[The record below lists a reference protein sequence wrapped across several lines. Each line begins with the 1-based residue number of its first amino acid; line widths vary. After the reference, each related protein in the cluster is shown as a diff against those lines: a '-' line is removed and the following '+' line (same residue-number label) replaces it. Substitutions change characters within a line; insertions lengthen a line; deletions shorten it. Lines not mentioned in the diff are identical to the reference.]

1 MKNLIDLTA
10 LSYHIT
16 GIERFAMCITEEI
29 IKLDTENEYVLLFR
43 NEVYP
48 VFSPYIDGKRV
59 TAKVIHGNQKLLFFQ
74 IIIPFELYRIK
85 ADNYLFFAFP
95 SPILF
100 FNKNIYNTIHDM
112 GRWDCPETK
121 GLHLF
126 YFKTTESIALKK
138 AKHVFTVSEFSKER
152 INKIMNIPLDK
163 ITVTYNGIANSLVN
177 SDSNIDIVRAKYK
190 LPEKYIMFL
199 STLQPRKNLKLLLEA
214 FSEIMDQVDYDLVLI
229 GRTGWNVDELIKKYN
244 LEGRIVFTGFVAD
257 EDVSVIYKNAECF
270 VFPTLYE
277 GFGIPP
283 VEALAL
289 GTAVISSDSSC
300 MKEVLRNQAVYFEN
314 NNKEELKKLVINL
327 PEFVEK
333 MPRELDQ
340 FQIDNYSYNVSAKK
354 VIDVLSG
361 SVHK

>member
-1 MKNLIDLTA
+1 MKNVIDLTS

-16 GIERFAMCITEEI
+16 GIERFALCITEEI
-29 IKLDTENEYVLLFR
+29 LKLDKKNEYILLFR

-48 VFSPYIDGKRV
+48 IFSSYIDNKRV
-59 TAKVIHGNQKLLFFQ
+59 TSRILHGNHKLLFFQ
-74 IIIPFELYRIK
+74 VIMPFELYSIK

-95 SPILF
+95 APILF
-100 FNKNIYNTIHDM
+100 FNNNIFNTIHDM

-126 YFKTTESIALKK
+126 YFKTTEAIALKK
-138 AKHVFTVSEFSKER
+138 AKHIFTVSEFSKDR
-152 INKIMNIPLDK
+152 INKIMNIPLK
-163 ITVTYNGIANSLVN
+163 RITVTYNGISRTLVN
-177 SDSNIDIVRAKYK
+177 SNSNIDIVRTKYN

-214 FSEIMDQVDYDLVLI
+214 FSEIMDRVDYDLVLI
-229 GRTGWNVDELIKKYN
+229 GRIGWNVDDLIEKYN

-257 EDVSVIYKNAECF
+257 EDVAVIYKNAKCF

-277 GFGIPP
+277 GFGLPP

-300 MKEVLRNQAVYFEN
+300 MKEVLRKQAVYFEN
-314 NNKEELKKLVINL
+314 NNKVELKELLQSLNS
-327 PEFVEK
+327 FVDK
-333 MPRELDQ
+333 MPRELDR
-340 FQIDNYSYNVSAKK
+340 FQIENYSYSVSAKS
-354 VIDVLSG
+354 VLSVL
-361 SVHK
+361 SKSED

>member
-1 MKNLIDLTA
+1 MKNLIDLTS

-16 GIERFAMCITEEI
+16 GIERYAMCMAEEI
-29 IKLDTENEYVLLFR
+29 LKADKSNDYILLFR
-43 NEVYP
+43 DEIHP
-48 VFSPYIDGKRV
+48 KFLPYIDKNRII
-59 TAKVIHGNQKLLFFQ
+59 ARVIHGKNKLLFFQ
-74 IIIPFELYRIK
+74 VIMPIELYRIK

-100 FNKNIYNTIHDM
+100 NNSRIYNTIHDM

-126 YFKTTESIALKK
+126 YFKTTETIALRK
-138 AKHVFTVSEFSKER
+138 ARHIFTVSEFSKER
-152 INKIMNIPLDK
+152 INKIMNVSVND
-163 ITVTYNGIANSLVN
+163 ITVTYNGIANSIVN
-177 SDSNIDIVRAKYK
+177 TNSNIDDVRKKYK

-214 FSEIMDQVDYDLVLI
+214 FSEIMNMVDYDLVLI
-229 GRTGWNVDELIKKYN
+229 GRNGWNVDELIEKYN
-244 LEGRIVFTGFVAD
+244 LEGRIIFTGFVKD
-257 EDVSVIYKNAECF
+257 EDVSIIYKNAECF
-270 VFPTLYE
+270 IFPTLYE

-300 MKEVLRNQAVYFEN
+300 MKEVLRNQAVYFKN
-314 NNKEELKKLVINL
+314 NDKEELKQLMLNL
-327 PEFVEK
+327 SEVVGN

-340 FQIDNYSYNVSAKK
+340 FQVANYSYSVSAQK
-354 VIDVLSG
+354 VLS
-361 SVHK
+361 VILRNN